1 MFLFIYYHIIFYK
14 LYFFPL
20 LLGNTPEITTFSKG
34 YGSRFLKQHILIN
47 QRYYYNKP
55 NKVHIFSR
63 LLLAQNFIHFRIYR
77 VKYVN
82 YRLQL

>member
-34 YGSRFLKQHILIN
+34 YGSRFLKQNILIN
-47 QRYYYNKP
+47 QRYYITIINRTK
-55 NKVHIFSR
+55 
-63 LLLAQNFIHFRIYR
+63 FISFHDFF
-77 VKYVN
+77 
-82 YRLQL
+82 